1 MGETAIKEKVK
12 KFMKDD
18 VLKLQSRPYPPS
30 IYKVPKELRNGHHK
44 IFDPVSV
51 PIGPLHY
58 DDKCPAQQLKKW
70 CLKNFIDRYE
80 DKEESLDMLA
90 ECMSDLES
98 EVRQCY
104 KDIDEEK
111 VGGEELVKIMLLDGC
126 FIMELLWNMDE
137 SSVKDQPKPFET
149 VLDSV
154 PFLTLQQDLLKIEN
168 QLPFIVLKS
177 LASLAPE
184 DVKKK
189 INKPASNKQRDNEDN
204 NVDRY
209 MIRLVLNFFNI
220 STPTKTYA
228 TKTPRH
234 LLELVMNALFLNT
247 QNTSVSIKVQKD
259 DDDNSLDDARSAS
272 EMEFYGIS
280 FKAVDSR
287 NMAKIDFT
295 TSGEL
300 RMPKL
305 NIEESTLWNF
315 LIFEMLSCMTRI
327 VSSYVVL
334 MGTLINSEKDVEVL
348 LGSKILA
355 SRGRDAKSMV
365 SMFTELSAT
374 VNKKNFCF
382 GQLMKNINTY
392 CTSHYRKMRA
402 NFVRKYYDS
411 RWELLNNI
419 LLFILTSTQTLFSV
433 LGYNPMSRG
442 SN

>member
-1 MGETAIKEKVK
+1 
-12 KFMKDD
+12 
-18 VLKLQSRPYPPS
+18 
-30 IYKVPKELRNGHHK
+30 
-44 IFDPVSV
+44 
-51 PIGPLHY
+51 
-58 DDKCPAQQLKKW
+58 
-70 CLKNFIDRYE
+70 
-80 DKEESLDMLA
+80 
-90 ECMSDLES
+90 
-98 EVRQCY
+98 
-104 KDIDEEK
+104 
-111 VGGEELVKIMLLDGC
+111 
-126 FIMELLWNMDE
+126 
-137 SSVKDQPKPFET
+137 
-149 VLDSV
+149 
-154 PFLTLQQDLLKIEN
+154 
-168 QLPFIVLKS
+168 
-177 LASLAPE
+177 
-184 DVKKK
+184 
-189 INKPASNKQRDNEDN
+189 
-204 NVDRY
+204 